1 MCIKRKRGK
10 SVLKKV
16 RDSLKNLK
24 KSDQKQILSQYQ
36 MLPLTSNIFEFI
48 QIILIILNYK
58 LKIIKIINWY
68 QLNEIK

>member
-36 MLPLTSNIFEFI
+36 ILPLTSNIFEFI
-48 QIILIILNYK
+48 QIILIILNLQIKNYQNYK
-58 LKIIKIINWY
+58 LISLK
-68 QLNEIK
+68 